1 LNKNTDNNMEG
12 QTQNIN
18 KPSAKRKVLVQWA
31 VAVVTAILI
40 AGFFPEVG
48 KRLAQWIIG
57 E

>member
-1 LNKNTDNNMEG
+1 MEG